1 MNILSTVFN
10 LFVCEW
16 TMKHT
21 KMFAIQNCSQ
31 NNDYI
36 AEYKSYICEH
46 FTAACLFV
54 ICGWSLE
61 TRVLV
66 QLPRMTEILLLQYK

>member
-21 KMFAIQNCSQ
+21 KIFAIHNSSQ
-31 NNDYI
+31 NNDKI
-36 AEYKSYICEH
+36 TEYKSYICKH
-46 FTAACLFV
+46 FTSACLSV
-54 ICGWSLE
+54 TCGLSLE
-61 TRVLV
+61 TQVLV
-66 QLPRMTEILLLQYK
+66 QLLQMTEIFLM